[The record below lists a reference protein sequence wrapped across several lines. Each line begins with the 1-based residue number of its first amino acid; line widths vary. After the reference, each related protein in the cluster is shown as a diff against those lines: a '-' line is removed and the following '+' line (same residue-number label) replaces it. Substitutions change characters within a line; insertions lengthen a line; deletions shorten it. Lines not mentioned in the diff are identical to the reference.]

1 MKVDTFQHL
10 QRIRVKFGP
19 GIFGKIAQ
27 KLLALALYE
36 AGFLD
41 IVEREVQGADIDATD
56 AMGKKYT
63 LEVKTTDGESIPI
76 SSENIEAL
84 KDRTKDGYV
93 PVIAALRIQM
103 FEDWVFA
110 NIPLGSLRPGPLPL
124 GRLRAYRIKDVETYV
139 CPAFEVVVNQHF
151 NGVLAGGEHYLGQ
164 LLAQKRSEH
173 K

>member
-1 MKVDTFQHL
+1 
-10 QRIRVKFGP
+10 VKFGP

-63 LEVKTTDGESIPI
+63 VEVKTTDGESIPI

>member
-10 QRIRVKFGP
+10 QQIRAKFGP

-36 AGFLD
+36 AGFFD
-41 IVEREVQGADIDATD
+41 IVEREVQGADIDATNI
-56 AMGKKYT
+56 MGKKYA

-76 SSENIEAL
+76 SRENIEAL
-84 KDRTKDGYV
+84 KDRTKDGYL

-110 NIPLGSLRPGPLPL
+110 NIPLGNLRPSSLPFS
-124 GRLRAYRIKDVETYV
+124 RLRAYRIKDIGTSV

-151 NGVLAGGEHYLGQ
+151 SGVLAGGEHYLSQ
-164 LLAQKRSEH
+164 VLAQKRSEC